1 MIPAAHITAW
11 AHFAPWADMGQIEQD
26 LIISRAIIDIFS
38 DEFLREE
45 LRFRGGTAL
54 NKLHFPEALRYSEDI
69 DLVRTTHGP
78 IGGILDRLREVLGGS
93 VMPHSYKARLPL
105 NSSIKL
111 TPSTLGHVLG

>member
-1 MIPAAHITAW
+1 MIPAAYITAW
-11 AHFAPWADMGQIEQD
+11 ANVAPWADMGQIEQD

-38 DEFLREE
+38 DDFLREE

-78 IGGILDRLREVLGGS
+78 IRDLL
-93 VMPHSYKARLPL
+93 ARIRDENLQCRYFQATKP
-105 NSSIKL
+105 N
-111 TPSTLGHVLG
+111 